1 MQTGL
6 LRLSPR
12 QKPRSNRKEKY
23 KSKVIEP
30 YTKGDTV
37 LKGAAGPGRME
48 NKKWNRFVKHQ
59 CRENSTGTLKISYIA
74 VATHSET
81 GEEMVVYQ
89 ALYGDFKVWV
99 RPLSMFLEEVDREK
113 YPDAAQ
119 KYRFE
124 RVRLVKPKDAGQSG
138 TKSAPENAQP
148 EKNDAKTI
156 DQDAKNPAA
165 KQSAA
170 ASESGNVQMTAG
182 QAPEEEPT
190 VSQDLLDFFDAMDEK
205 NYDRM
210 LECLTKLSAHAT
222 RKELDDICLVLDIN
236 PPAGC
241 DDILS
246 QIMFIKRH
254 LAMIRKF
261 DGERLR

>member
-1 MQTGL
+1 MCI
-6 LRLSPR
+6 RDR
-12 QKPRSNRKEKY
+12 
-23 KSKVIEP
+23 
-30 YTKGDTV
+30 
-37 LKGAAGPGRME
+37 
-48 NKKWNRFVKHQ
+48 
-59 CRENSTGTLKISYIA
+59 
-74 VATHSET
+74 
-81 GEEMVVYQ
+81 
-89 ALYGDFKVWV
+89 
-99 RPLSMFLEEVDREK
+99 VDREK

-170 ASESGNVQMTAG
+170 ASESGNVQTAG
-182 QAPEEEPT
+182 QEPEEEPT

-241 DDILS
+241 DDSLS

>member
-1 MQTGL
+1 MNQI
-6 LRLSPR
+6 
-12 QKPRSNRKEKY
+12 RKTP
-23 KSKVIEP
+23 V
-30 YTKGDTV
+30 
-37 LKGAAGPGRME
+37 PGEFYRHFK
-48 NKKWNRFVKHQ
+48 NKLYQ
-59 CRENSTGTLKISYIA
+59 IIA

-89 ALYGDFKVWV
+89 ALYGDFKIWV
-99 RPLSMFLEEVDREK
+99 RPLDMFLEEVDREK

-165 KQSAA
+165 DSDSSAK
-170 ASESGNVQMTAG
+170 NITA
-182 QAPEEEPT
+182 QAPDEDQPVNQE
-190 VSQDLLDFFDAMDEK
+190 LLDFFDAMDEK
-205 NYDRM
+205 NYDLM
-210 LECLTKLSAHAT
+210 LECLTKLQTHAT
-222 RKELDDICLVLDIN
+222 QKELDDICMVLDIH
-236 PPAGC
+236 PPVGC
-241 DDILS
+241 DDVGS

>member
-1 MQTGL
+1 M
-6 LRLSPR
+6 
-12 QKPRSNRKEKY
+12 
-23 KSKVIEP
+23 
-30 YTKGDTV
+30 
-37 LKGAAGPGRME
+37 
-48 NKKWNRFVKHQ
+48 
-59 CRENSTGTLKISYIA
+59 
-74 VATHSET
+74 
-81 GEEMVVYQ
+81 
-89 ALYGDFKVWV
+89 

-170 ASESGNVQMTAG
+170 ASESRNVQMTAG

-241 DDILS
+241 DDSLS

>member
-1 MQTGL
+1 MEQI
-6 LRLSPR
+6 
-12 QKPRSNRKEKY
+12 RKTP
-23 KSKVIEP
+23 V
-30 YTKGDTV
+30 
-37 LKGAAGPGRME
+37 PGEFYRHFK
-48 NKKWNRFVKHQ
+48 NKLYQ
-59 CRENSTGTLKISYIA
+59 IIA

-170 ASESGNVQMTAG
+170 ASESRNVQMTAG
-182 QAPEEEPT
+182 QAPEEEPKKVLI
-190 VSQDLLDFFDAMDEK
+190 VSIVPVSE
-205 NYDRM
+205 
-210 LECLTKLSAHAT
+210 TISKLPSN
-222 RKELDDICLVLDIN
+222 EL
-236 PPAGC
+236 A
-241 DDILS
+241 
-246 QIMFIKRH
+246 
-254 LAMIRKF
+254 
-261 DGERLR
+261 